1 MSLLFAVFVFLKG
14 HQTPGGGFVAG
25 LIAATALIAHR
36 MAHGRASLRHLLRVR
51 EPVLV
56 GAGLL
61 LAIAT
66 GLGPALFGLPFLT
79 SRFGYLPLPGSD
91 DRVEWTTVMAFDLGV
106 FLVVLGVV
114 LAMINAASRES
125 EET

>member
-1 MSLLFAVFVFLKG
+1 MRERV
-14 HQTPGGGFVAG
+14 
-25 LIAATALIAHR
+25 LI
-36 MAHGRASLRHLLRVR
+36 
-51 EPVLV
+51 

-66 GLGPALFGLPFLT
+66 GLGPTLFGRPFLT

-114 LAMINAASRES
+114 LAMINAVSRES